1 MFKLAKYLFIVFVI
15 IILFFSDI
23 DSEKRIEYAVKFSIF
38 YWLSIVVLFLSYKLV
53 RRHLRRVKSRK
64 TALKIIQDQEADVK
78 MFLDELEKYVPVL
91 ARKRKALVTI
101 DDYGYTFYDKWN
113 AEKKSFLKKF
123 NYYPRVTDCY
133 KGLPDDIYLMHLD
146 HAVKEYTKE
155 NDVSMTWSASMS
167 PIEYEMFCAE
177 ILNDNG
183 WKARTTSASGDQ
195 GVDVIAENDEICVAI
210 QCKLYTSPVGN
221 KAVQEVIAG
230 MTYWGATVGV
240 VVTNAQY
247 TRSARELAK
256 VHDIYLL
263 HHDDLPELINIY
275 IR

>member
-1 MFKLAKYLFIVFVI
+1 MFQLAKYLFIVFLIVT
-15 IILFFSDI
+15 LFFSGLDGTRKFEFI
-23 DSEKRIEYAVKFSIF
+23 VKFSIF
-38 YWLSIVVLFLSYKLV
+38 YWIVFAVVAAICEVVS
-53 RRHLRRVKSRK
+53 RHLKKVTSRK
-64 TALKIIQDQEADVK
+64 VALRVVQDQNLDTE
-78 MFLDELEKYVPVL
+78 MFLDELKKYVPIL
-91 ARKRKALVTI
+91 ARKRKALVI
-101 DDYGYTFYDKWN
+101 KDDYGYESYDKWN

-123 NYYPRVTDCY
+123 NYYPRVTDYY
-133 KGLPDDIYLMHLD
+133 KGFSDDIYLMHLEQ
-146 HAVKEYTKE
+146 AVKEYAKE

-177 ILNDNG
+177 ILNSHG

-195 GVDVIAENDEICVAI
+195 GVDVIAENDDVCVAI

-230 MTYWGATVGV
+230 MTYWGATIGI

-247 TRSARELAK
+247 TRSAKELAK

-263 HHDDLPELINIY
+263 HHDDLPELASILEK
-275 IR
+275 

>member
-1 MFKLAKYLFIVFVI
+1 MFKLVKYLFIVFTMV
-15 IILFFSDI
+15 ILFFSDLEI
-23 DSEKRIEYAVKFSIF
+23 KNRIEHAIKFAVF
-38 YWLSIVVLFLSYKLV
+38 YWVVVGVIFLAYSFVKNY
-53 RRHLRRVKSRK
+53 LRKIKSRK
-64 TALKIIQDQEADVK
+64 TALKIIQDQEVDVK
-78 MFLDELEKYVPVL
+78 MFLDELEKYVPIL

-101 DDYGYTFYDKWN
+101 DDYGYTFYDKWD

-133 KGLPDDIYLMHLD
+133 KGLPDDVYLMHLD
-146 HAVKEYTKE
+146 YAVKEYTKE
-155 NDVSMTWSASMS
+155 NDVSMAWSASMS
-167 PIEYEMFCAE
+167 PIEYEMLCAE

-195 GVDVIAENDEICVAI
+195 GVDVIAENGDVCVAI

-230 MTYWGATVGV
+230 MTYWGATVGA

-263 HHDDLPELINIY
+263 HHDDLPELTSILDK
-275 IR
+275 